1 MFTVSPIAL
10 EDGVNW
16 RDPHTDLVHI
26 VNYSDNSAMS
36 WSIRARTEGGNR
48 WMVCGHEV
56 RVNREGH
63 IDPSGEHRPFIIK
76 PFLHTQDVPTCLAC
90 VVGIRWEFS
99 AQGLAVDDED
109 DQDPLDRDGKA

>member
-26 VNYSDNSAMS
+26 VNYDDDSASS
-36 WSIRARTEGGNR
+36 WSIRARTGGGNR
-48 WMVCGHEV
+48 WMCCGHEV

-63 IDPSGEHRPFIIK
+63 IDPSGEHRPF
-76 PFLHTQDVPTCLAC
+76 LHTQDMPTCLSC
-90 VVGIRWEFS
+90 IVWTPKTWTVTGYRPGDS
-99 AQGLAVDDED
+99 ED
-109 DQDPLDRDGKA
+109 DQDPLDPDGKA